1 MKANK
6 FFLLT
11 TLAGFAS
18 FVAVLSQLSAFDGAW
33 STVCMVVFSAL
44 IPVFAYLFR
53 NNSTVGFLLTTFPTI
68 IVVRNADQHDWSVVG
83 WVTAIVFIPLL
94 FQLITLSRDV
104 YKEYGGPALAL
115 SLMRSFVGL
124 NWLTHCTE
132 KLFLSQHDEGLLNF
146 FSTVVGHNTIGMD
159 IPPHLAHYVII
170 FGGLIELTV
179 AISLGL
185 GLLTRFGAF
194 AASCYLVAAQLMSGH
209 FGVGYTWALPG
220 GGWELCFFFFMVMY
234 PFMLP
239 KTAGPISLDATFK
252 TNQSSNKLVKLLSG
266 N

>member
-1 MKANK
+1 MTKNK

-11 TLAGFAS
+11 TLAGILS
-18 FVAVLSQLSAFDGAW
+18 FVTVISNISLFDGTW

-44 IPVFAYLFR
+44 IPIFAYRFR
-53 NNSTVGFLLTTFPTI
+53 NHSTVGFLLTTFPTI
-68 IVVRNADQHDWSVVG
+68 IVVRNADQHDWSIIG
-83 WVTAIVFIPLL
+83 WLTAITFIPLL
-94 FQLITLSRDV
+94 LQLIVLSRDA
-104 YKEYGGPALAL
+104 YKNHGGPALAL
-115 SLMRSFVGL
+115 SLMRTFVGL

-146 FSTVVGHNTIGMD
+146 FSQVVGHNTIGAD
-159 IPPHLAHYVII
+159 IPPHIAHYVII
-170 FGGLIELTV
+170 FGGLVELTI

-185 GLLTRFGAF
+185 GLLSRFGAF
-194 AASCYLVAAQLMSGH
+194 AASIYLISAQLMSGH
-209 FGVGYTWALPG
+209 FMVGYTWALPG

-239 KTAGPISLDATFK
+239 KTAGPISLDAAFS
-252 TNQSSNKLVKLLSG
+252 TNLLNNRLIKRLSG